1 MPQKSF
7 RQRFTF
13 WLDLEKTNEADI
25 AEAIDSLKRKRSF
38 VKTIRDG
45 IRLIIDLRAGRTEVL
60 FELFPWIEAKMQANP
75 APSGTGGLSEEK
87 LREIIREATQGQ
99 LINTDK
105 QAMAAV
111 PVPEPLILDDDLPKV
126 QVVKSEKSSDVNVAQ
141 NFLNG
146 INALL
151 NG

>member
-1 MPQKSF
+1 
-7 RQRFTF
+7 
-13 WLDLEKTNEADI
+13 
-25 AEAIDSLKRKRSF
+25 
-38 VKTIRDG
+38 
-45 IRLIIDLRAGRTEVL
+45 
-60 FELFPWIEAKMQANP
+60 MQANP

-111 PVPEPLILDDDLPKV
+111 PVPKPLILDDDLPKV